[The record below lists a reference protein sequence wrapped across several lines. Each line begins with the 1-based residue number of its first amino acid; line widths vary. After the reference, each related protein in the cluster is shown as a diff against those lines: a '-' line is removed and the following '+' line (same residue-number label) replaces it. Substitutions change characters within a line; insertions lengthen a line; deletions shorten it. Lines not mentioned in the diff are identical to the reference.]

1 MAYVLFAKMFG
12 VFFIVVA
19 IGVLFNQEHAK
30 KAAGDL
36 ADSAVSRFV
45 VGMLPALFGSWVVVQ
60 HNVWAMQWS
69 LAVTLVGWFML
80 LVGIFRLWFVDAWGS
95 LLKKNQDKAPILV
108 GFFALVFGLLLSYVG
123 FIVK

>member
-12 VFFIVVA
+12 VFFLVVA
-19 IGVLFNQEHAK
+19 IGILFNQDHAK
-30 KAAGDL
+30 KAAADL

-45 VGMLPALFGSWVVVQ
+45 VGMLPVLFGSWVVVQ
-60 HNVWAMQWS
+60 HNVWSMHWS

-80 LVGIFRLWFVDAWGS
+80 LVGIFRLWFVDTWVS
-95 LLKKNQDKAPILV
+95 LLQKNKDRAPVLL
-108 GFFALVFGLLLSYVG
+108 GFFALMFGIVLSYVG